1 MKMGG
6 DVIVFEEYLHMI
18 TTFYRNNIII
28 FHNLLLIIM
37 NWYEF

>member
-18 TTFYRNNIII
+18 ITFYRNNIII
-28 FHNLLLIIM
+28 FHNLLLK
-37 NWYEF
+37 